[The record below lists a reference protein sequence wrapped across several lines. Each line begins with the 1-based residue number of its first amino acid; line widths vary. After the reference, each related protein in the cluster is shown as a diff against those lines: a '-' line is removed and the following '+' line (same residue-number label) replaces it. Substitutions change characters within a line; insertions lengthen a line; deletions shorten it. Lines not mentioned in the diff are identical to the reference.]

1 MTDVDADVLIAEA
14 LLQAPGVAALVG
26 DRCAVKQLPQG
37 TDLPAL
43 VYQVITSN
51 DAPYLDDESSVSVF
65 RLQVNPLALDVPTV
79 NHIHKA
85 VAAAL
90 LPVRD
95 QVVAGKRVI
104 SVRSDGRAG
113 FDKDQVTG
121 AWTRPADYLVTF
133 DT

>member
-1 MTDVDADVLIAEA
+1 MTDVDADALIAES
-14 LLQAPGVAALVG
+14 LLQTPGVAALVG
-26 DRCAVKQLPQG
+26 DRCALQQLPQG

-43 VYQVITSN
+43 VYQVITST
-51 DAPYLDDESSVSVF
+51 DTPYLDDESGVSVF

-95 QVVAGKRVI
+95 QVVAGRRVI
-104 SVRSDGRAG
+104 SVRSEGRAG
-113 FDKDQVTG
+113 FDQDQVTG

>member
-1 MTDVDADVLIAEA
+1 MTDVDADVQIAEA
-14 LLQAPGVAALVG
+14 LLQAPGIAALVG
-26 DRCAVKQLPQG
+26 DRCAIKELPQG

-43 VYQVITSN
+43 VYQTITSN
-51 DAPYLDDESSVSVF
+51 DTAYLDDESGVTVF

-104 SVRSDGRAG
+104 HVQSAGRAG
-113 FDKDQVTG
+113 FDKDQLTG
-121 AWTRPADYLVTF
+121 TWTRPADYLVTF
-133 DT
+133 DS

>member
-1 MTDVDADVLIAEA
+1 MVDPGADLLIAEA
-14 LLQAPGVAALVG
+14 LLQAPGITALVG
-26 DRCAVKQLPQG
+26 DRCALKQLPQG

-43 VYQVITSN
+43 AYQVFSAIDT
-51 DAPYLDDESSVSVF
+51 PYLDDESGVSVF
-65 RLQVNPLALDVPTV
+65 RLQVNPLALDMPTV
-79 NHIHKA
+79 NQIHQA
-85 VAAAL
+85 VADAV

-104 SVRSDGRAG
+104 RVQSEGRAG
-113 FDKDQVTG
+113 VDQDPLTG

>member
-14 LLQAPGVAALVG
+14 LLLAPGVAALVG
-26 DRCAVKQLPQG
+26 DRCALKQLPQG
-37 TDLPAL
+37 SDLPAL
-43 VYQVITSN
+43 VYQTITST
-51 DAPYLDDESSVSVF
+51 DTPYLDDDSGLTVF

-85 VAAAL
+85 VAAAVL
-90 LPVRD
+90 AVRD

-104 SVRSDGRAG
+104 SVQAAGRAG
-113 FDKDQVTG
+113 FDKDQVSG